1 MDMVKKPGMLQLDAV
16 LCSDLQIH
24 IDWRKCSY
32 QLGSLEMHRF
42 LVHRHSWSL
51 LTAFQLLLMSCHW
64 QHWEMV
70 VRPRGAC
77 SPCPWW
83 RVMNLCCHPKES
95 PNCQRKTRKSKISGQ
110 SLFAATSCYIRNHI
124 WNAHMVTHEATVHT
138 AFWFGSATFQEPI
151 RKKTRHIKSRSQQH
165 LDAVKRLFPA
175 ACSFYLW
182 PPPNRPIGV
191 SKVGS
196 PMRLL
201 RKSPVFQ
208 TNLCPHGP
216 VQTSQDSVGKSGRC
230 SELRWFPLL
239 SQLPK
244 SDWGLQTLGSNHR
257 GVFGPALVTSCY
269 CYPICILF
277 YPIVPNSHLSQ
288 DILLHHTSI
297 ISYPIV
303 VVKKCQESVGSL
315 LFTKPS
321 SAQCPDEPCWGGYWS
336 ASIRSL
342 TFGMVSSYRSKSI
355 NINWIQFRSNWDHF
369 R

>member
-1 MDMVKKPGMLQLDAV
+1 M
-16 LCSDLQIH
+16 
-24 IDWRKCSY
+24 
-32 QLGSLEMHRF
+32 
-42 LVHRHSWSL
+42 
-51 LTAFQLLLMSCHW
+51 
-64 QHWEMV
+64 
-70 VRPRGAC
+70 
-77 SPCPWW
+77 
-83 RVMNLCCHPKES
+83 
-95 PNCQRKTRKSKISGQ
+95 
-110 SLFAATSCYIRNHI
+110 
-124 WNAHMVTHEATVHT
+124 
-138 AFWFGSATFQEPI
+138 
-151 RKKTRHIKSRSQQH
+151 
-165 LDAVKRLFPA
+165 KRLFPA

-277 YPIVPNSHLSQ
+277 YPFVTRHPFTSYK
-288 DILLHHTSI
+288 HHI
-297 ISYPIV
+297 ISN
-303 VVKKCQESVGSL
+303 C
-315 LFTKPS
+315 
-321 SAQCPDEPCWGGYWS
+321 GGKEMS
-336 ASIRSL
+336 RIRWISPFHK
-342 TFGMVSSYRSKSI
+342 TFISPVPR
-355 NINWIQFRSNWDHF
+355 
-369 R
+369 